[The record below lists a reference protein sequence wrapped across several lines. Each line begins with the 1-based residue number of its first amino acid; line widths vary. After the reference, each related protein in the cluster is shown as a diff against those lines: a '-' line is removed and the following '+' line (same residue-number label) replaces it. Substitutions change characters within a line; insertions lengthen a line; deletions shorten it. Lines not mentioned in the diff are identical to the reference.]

1 MRICTSKSAIFIESM
16 LCPYVVIYLFIYL
29 FVYFNFYFR
38 RQFGTVLDAFVKL
51 EKIAEVIDEMLPKFS
66 SQL

>member
-1 MRICTSKSAIFIESM
+1 MSICSN
-16 LCPYVVIYLFIYL
+16 LFL
-29 FVYFNFYFR
+29 FVSFR
-38 RQFGTVLDAFVKL
+38 RQFTTVLDAFVKL

>member
-16 LCPYVVIYLFIYL
+16 LCPYVVIYLFIY
-29 FVYFNFYFR
+29 FNFYFR
-38 RQFGTVLDAFVKL
+38 RQFATVLDAFVKL